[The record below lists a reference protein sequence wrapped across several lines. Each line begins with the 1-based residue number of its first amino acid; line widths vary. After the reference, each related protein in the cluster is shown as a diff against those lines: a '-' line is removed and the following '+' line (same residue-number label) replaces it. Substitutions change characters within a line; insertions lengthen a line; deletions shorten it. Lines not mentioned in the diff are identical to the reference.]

1 MSIFLS
7 KFLPVLTYPL
17 GLACLLLVAA
27 FILKRRLQWSRY
39 LPAVALLLLWVGGN
53 TWVSHAL
60 ARSLEWQNLPPASL
74 PEAEV
79 IVVLG
84 GGTEAALYPRQAVEV
99 NSAGDRMLYAAHLY
113 KQGAAN
119 HILLS
124 GGNIDW
130 MSSDS
135 SSPAADM
142 ADIMSLAG
150 VPGEALW
157 LENRSLNTYENALYA
172 KEYLQARGINRIILV
187 TSAMHMPRARAL
199 FEHQGLE
206 VIPAPADF
214 TVTQTD
220 WEDMFTLN
228 IPNQVI
234 NFFPNA
240 SSLSLTTNVLK
251 EYFGILVSTLR
262 GQI

>member
-1 MSIFLS
+1 MLIFLS
-7 KFLPVLTYPL
+7 KFLPLLVYPL
-17 GLACLLLVAA
+17 GLACLLLLVALI
-27 FILKRRLQWSRY
+27 FRRRPVWQRY
-39 LPAVALLLLWVGGN
+39 LFLTALLLLWLGGDH
-53 TWVSHAL
+53 WVALAL
-60 ARSLEWQNLPPASL
+60 ARSLEWQNLPPATL
-74 PEAEV
+74 PKADV

-84 GGTEAALYPRQAVEV
+84 GGTETALYPRQGVEI
-99 NSAGDRMLYAAHLY
+99 NSAGDRMLYAARLY

-124 GGNIDW
+124 GGTIDW
-130 MSSDS
+130 QATDS

-142 ADIMSLAG
+142 AEIMLQLG
-150 VPGEALW
+150 VPKDALW
-157 LENRSLNTYENALYA
+157 LENRSLNTYENAFYA
-172 KEYLQARGINRIILV
+172 REFLQTKSIRRVILV

-214 TVTQTD
+214 TVTQAEWD
-220 WEDMFTLN
+220 DLFAFN

-251 EYFGILVSTLR
+251 EYFGILVSALR
-262 GQI
+262 HQL